1 SRRRHTRFS
10 RDWSSDVCSS
20 DLNLELLQLIL
31 QGEGHQVSCVANGRE
46 AVTAYT
52 QGNFDLV
59 LMDLHMPEVDGLQ
72 ACRQIRQHERE
83 HGRAHTPI
91 IALTA
96 SVMQH
101 DQEQA
106 AASGMDGFA
115 MKPINVIQL
124 FAEIARVLQLAQTTT
139 NTSAASQ
146 ETEQLI
152 DLENGSRLWGSQQRL
167 LQQIH

>member
-83 HGRAHTPI
+83 HEIGRASCRERVR
-91 IALTA
+91 IA
-96 SVMQH
+96 
-101 DQEQA
+101 
-106 AASGMDGFA
+106 DGDGA
-115 MKPINVIQL
+115 M
-124 FAEIARVLQLAQTTT
+124 
-139 NTSAASQ
+139 
-146 ETEQLI
+146 
-152 DLENGSRLWGSQQRL
+152 G
-167 LQQIH
+167 